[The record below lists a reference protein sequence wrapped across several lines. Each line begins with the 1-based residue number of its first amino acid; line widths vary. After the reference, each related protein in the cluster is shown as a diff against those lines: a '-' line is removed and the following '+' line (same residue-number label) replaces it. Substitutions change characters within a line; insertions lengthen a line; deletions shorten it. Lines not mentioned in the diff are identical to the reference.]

1 VSVPPLDG
9 ATQWLVA
16 RAAPEALQAMVPIIT
31 SSDYYESWTYQG
43 GAFQLGFILQRT
55 LGFALAEQ
63 TVS

>member
-1 VSVPPLDG
+1 MSIPLLDG

-16 RAAPEALQAMVPIIT
+16 RAAPEALQALAPIIT
-31 SSDYYESWTYQG
+31 SSDYHESWTYQG
-43 GAFQLGFILQRT
+43 GAFQLGFILQWT

>member
-1 VSVPPLDG
+1 
-9 ATQWLVA
+9 
-16 RAAPEALQAMVPIIT
+16 MVPIIT

>member
-1 VSVPPLDG
+1 LDG